1 MAVRR
6 VRALII
12 CDTESERQLSW
23 GEGQEIWCYD
33 TDKLYIISDGAYVQ
47 INGGGGSGLSQQQ
60 VEGII

>member
-6 VRALII
+6 VKALIV

-23 GEGQEIWCYD
+23 GEGQEIWCLD
-33 TDKLYIISDGAYVQ
+33 TDKFYIINSGAYTQ

-60 VEGII
+60 IEGLI